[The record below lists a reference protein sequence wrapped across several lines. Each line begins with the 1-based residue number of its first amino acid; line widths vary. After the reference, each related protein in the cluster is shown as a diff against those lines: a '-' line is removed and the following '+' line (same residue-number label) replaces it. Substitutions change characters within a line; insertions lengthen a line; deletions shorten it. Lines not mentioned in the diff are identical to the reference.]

1 MFARK
6 QVMTTSLSLRNTTRL
21 SSIVN
26 TSPDMV
32 RPVGRFRFYYWAAVE
47 CYSMTLRSAGLVGI
61 AYLMVLGCASPV
73 VQTTKTPESEQRKR
87 QEQWI
92 RGDSP
97 IGEVGP
103 MGAPSTLGTPRAGT
117 IRDDLYPRDPRY
129 PTGNPTGNQPW
140 RSAFE

>member
-1 MFARK
+1 MSGESRTCAR
-6 QVMTTSLSLRNTTRL
+6 SRASLRRALKALLRL
-21 SSIVN
+21 A
-26 TSPDMV
+26 
-32 RPVGRFRFYYWAAVE
+32 GRFRFYDTVVV
-47 CYSMTLRSAGLVGI
+47 CYSMSLRSAGLVGI
-61 AYLMVLGCASPV
+61 AYLMVLGCATPV
-73 VQTTKTPESEQRKR
+73 LQTTKTPESEQRKR

-129 PTGNPTGNQPW
+129 PTGNQPW
-140 RSAFE
+140 RSVFE

>member
-1 MFARK
+1 M
-6 QVMTTSLSLRNTTRL
+6 S
-21 SSIVN
+21 
-26 TSPDMV
+26 
-32 RPVGRFRFYYWAAVE
+32 
-47 CYSMTLRSAGLVGI
+47 LRSAGLVGI
-61 AYLMVLGCASPV
+61 AYLMVLGCATPV

-103 MGAPSTLGTPRAGT
+103 MGAPSTLGTPRGGT
-117 IRDDLYPRDPRY
+117 IRDDLYPRDPSY
-129 PTGNPTGNQPW
+129 PTGNQPW